1 MIKDVI
7 VVLKQLLRNRKSS
20 SMCMETF
27 TGEEFLNCVLV
38 QTIDSVFGV
47 STLMNRMERGLHVFY
62 QGR

>member
-7 VVLKQLLRNRKSS
+7 VVLKLLLRNRKSA

-27 TGEEFLNCVLV
+27 TGEEFLNCGLV

-47 STLMNRMERGLHVFY
+47 STLMNRMEIGLHVFY